1 MLTEHV
7 VILGKTWIKS
17 CKPKGQGRFIVC
29 EAALQPTKAVVQ
41 ELGGFNPAKIE
52 VHTRQ
57 GVQRFETVRVNND
70 LLCWAVA

>member
-1 MLTEHV
+1 MLTDHI

-29 EAALQPTKAVVQ
+29 ETAIQPTEAVVQ
-41 ELGGFNPAKIE
+41 ELGEFSPVQIE
-52 VHTRQ
+52 MHTHE

-70 LLCWAVA
+70 LLCWEVA